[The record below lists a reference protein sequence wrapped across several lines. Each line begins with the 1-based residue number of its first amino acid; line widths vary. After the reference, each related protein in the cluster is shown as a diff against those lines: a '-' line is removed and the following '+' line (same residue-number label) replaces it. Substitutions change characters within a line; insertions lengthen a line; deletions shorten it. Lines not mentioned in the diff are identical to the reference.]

1 MKETLITF
9 ETAKLAKEKGFSVG
23 THGCLV
29 HYKTSRT
36 HPEDGNSGPF
46 GWEKGEITSD
56 SSFIINGREDLGDY
70 SNENYDCYELPT
82 QSLLQKWLRE
92 EYNCYIDILPHRDGD
107 SKNEKWKTKEDV
119 FWLVEVDYYGK
130 NFEIEYT
137 EESDFSQTF
146 IKTYEEAL
154 EIGLQEGL
162 KLIEIVKE
170 KL

>member
-1 MKETLITF
+1 MEETLITF
-9 ETAKLAKEKGFSVG
+9 ETAKLAKEKGSNISTIYGFDLDGSELFNILYLTEWNHKKSKVGKIFFSRP
-23 THGCLV
+23 
-29 HYKTSRT
+29 S
-36 HPEDGNSGPF
+36 
-46 GWEKGEITSD
+46 
-56 SSFIINGREDLGDY
+56 
-70 SNENYDCYELPT
+70 

-154 EIGLQEGL
+154 EIGLQEAL
-162 KLIEIVKE
+162 KLI
-170 KL
+170 